1 MDKLIVIRTNKE
13 VEDLIE
19 LMKDKD
25 YIALDTETTGVDRD
39 AFVIG
44 YSVSWEVDTGYYVI
58 LREWDKETQKLNV
71 LETIETAEKFM
82 QSLVGKSLIGH
93 NFVFDAHM
101 IYNNFKVQLISYCHT
116 DTLVLGH
123 LLNENRRNGLKELAT
138 SIFADNS
145 NAEQLIMKDSIRA
158 NGGLITKSDYELYKA
173 DSEIIGRYGAKDT
186 ILTLKLFYHFVPI
199 LFEERLD
206 KFFYDEES
214 MPLLRRTTYDLN
226 TVGLRIDPQKLE
238 DLKGSLQAEAL
249 EAKSFVY
256 KEIEKHISDKYPGTS
271 KAKTFNIGSSQQLA
285 WLLFVK
291 MGEEY
296 ITLTD
301 EGKVVCRFLGLK
313 LPYTGPAR
321 RDFIYACTKAKG
333 VAYAPGSYNT
343 KTKKT
348 SKPKVIGDAAK
359 YLAANKATMQKLA
372 PRIKWVDKLLLFQK
386 NTKLLNTYVE
396 GIKSRMNYNIIY
408 PSFLQHGTT
417 SGRYSSRN
425 PNFQNLPRDDKRV
438 KGTVVSREGRSFV
451 GADYSQLEP
460 RVFASFSKD
469 ERLLASFKS
478 GDDFYS
484 VIGSEV
490 FGKVGLS
497 MKKDD
502 KDSFAKKYPEL
513 RNIAKVVALSA
524 TYGTTAPKMASAI
537 GKSMNEAQEV
547 IDDYFEN
554 FPSVKQLMLAAHNEA
569 MERGQVKNLF
579 GRPRR
584 MPEAKNIRGSFGNIE
599 HAKLPY
605 EARNVLNLAVN
616 HTIQSTGASIVNRA
630 SVLFYQLTDEAN
642 IKNANIVMQIH
653 DEIVVEC
660 DDADAEIVSDI
671 LKTAMENAVILPGV
685 DLIAEPKIAK
695 TLAELK

>member
-1 MDKLIVIRTNKE
+1 MQKLIVLRTVKE
-13 VEDLIE
+13 VLELME
-19 LMKDKD
+19 LMKGKE
-25 YIALDTETTGVDRD
+25 YIAVDTETTGVSKDSQI
-39 AFVIG
+39 IG
-44 YSVSWEVDTGYYVI
+44 FSASWEVESGYYVV
-58 LREWDKETQKLNV
+58 LRSWDGSKLNV
-71 LETIETAEKFM
+71 LETESVAKEFM
-82 QSLVGKSLIGH
+82 VALVDHSLVMH
-93 NFVFDAHM
+93 NAVFDCAM
-101 IYNNFKVQLISYCHT
+101 IFNNYNVQLIDSVHT
-116 DTLVLGH
+116 DTLILAH

-138 SIFADNS
+138 SIFADDS
-145 NAEQLIMKDSIRA
+145 NAEQLIMKESIRA
-158 NGGLITKSDYELYKA
+158 NGGLITKTDYELYKA
-173 DSEIIGRYGAKDT
+173 DSELIGRYGAKDT
-186 ILTLKLFYHFVPI
+186 ILTLKLFYHMVPI
-199 LFEERLD
+199 LFEEGLD
-206 KFFYDEES
+206 KFFYYEES

-226 TVGLRIDPQKLE
+226 TVGLRIDPTKLE
-238 DLKGSLQAEAL
+238 NLKGELQTEAL
-249 EAKSFVY
+249 EAKSFVH
-256 KEIEKHISDKYPGTS
+256 KEIQKHIADKYPGTS

-285 WLLFVK
+285 WLLFIK

-296 ITLTD
+296 MTLTD

-321 RDFIYACTKAKG
+321 RDFIYACTQAKG
-333 VAYAPGSYNT
+333 IAYAPGAYNP

-348 SKPKVIGDAAK
+348 SKPKVIGDVAK

-372 PRIKWVDKLLLFQK
+372 PKIKWVDKLLLFQK

-396 GIKSRMNYNIIY
+396 GIKSRMSYNVIY
-408 PSFLQHGTT
+408 PSFLQNGTT

-438 KGTVVSREGRSFV
+438 KGAVVSREGKSFV

-484 VIGSEV
+484 VIGAEV

-524 TYGTTAPKMASAI
+524 TYGTTAPKMAVAI
-537 GKSMNEAQEV
+537 GKRMDEAQEV

-554 FPSVKQLMLAAHNEA
+554 FPSVKRLMLDAHNEA
-569 MERGQVKNLF
+569 MERGEVKNLF

-584 MPEAKNIRGSFGNIE
+584 MPEAKNIRSSYGKIE

-605 EARNVLNLAVN
+605 EARNILNLAVN

-630 SVLFYQLTDEAN
+630 SILFYQLVSEAK
-642 IKNANIVMQIH
+642 IDDAHIVLQIH
-653 DEIVVEC
+653 DELVVEC
-660 DDADAEIVSDI
+660 NDEDAVQVADI
-671 LKTAMENAVILPGV
+671 LKVAMENAVILPGV
-685 DLIAEPKIAK
+685 DLVAEPKIGK
-695 TLAELK
+695 TLSELK

>member
-1 MDKLIVIRTNKE
+1 MDKLIIIRSNKE
-13 VEDLIE
+13 VLDLIE

-25 YIALDTETTGVDRD
+25 YIAFDTETTGVHKE
-39 AFVIG
+39 AHIIG
-44 YSVSWEVDTGYYVI
+44 YSVSWEVDTGYYVV
-58 LREWDKETQKLNV
+58 LREWDKEKQILNV
-71 LETIETAEKFM
+71 LETLDTAKSFM
-82 QSLVGKSLIGH
+82 ESLQFKNIICH
-93 NFVFDAHM
+93 NAVFDATM
-101 IYNNFKVQLISYCHT
+101 VQNNYGVQLIQFVHT
-116 DTLVLGH
+116 DTLILAH

-138 SIFADNS
+138 SIFADDS

-158 NGGLITKSDYELYKA
+158 NGGLITKTDYELYKA
-173 DSEIIGRYGAKDT
+173 DAELIGRYGAKDT
-186 ILTLKLFYHFVPI
+186 ILTLKLFYHLVPI
-199 LFEERLD
+199 LFEEGLN

-226 TVGLRIDPQKLE
+226 TVGLRIDPTKLE
-238 DLKGSLQAEAL
+238 NLKGELETEAL

-256 KEIEKHISDKYPGTS
+256 NEIHKYISDKYPGTS
-271 KAKTFNIGSSQQLA
+271 KVKTFNIGSSQQLA
-285 WLLFVK
+285 WLLFIK
-291 MGEEY
+291 MGEDFM
-296 ITLTD
+296 TLTN
-301 EGKVVCRFLGLK
+301 EGKAVCRFLGLK
-313 LPYTGPAR
+313 LPYTGPSR
-321 RDFIYACTKAKG
+321 RDFIHACTNAKG
-333 VAYAPGSYNT
+333 IAYAPGAYNP

-348 SKPKVIGDAAK
+348 SKPKIIGDVSK
-359 YLAANKATMQKLA
+359 YLAANKTTMQKLA

-396 GIKSRMNYNIIY
+396 GIKSRMNYNVIY

-484 VIGSEV
+484 VIGAEV
-490 FGKVGLS
+490 FGKIGLS
-497 MKKDD
+497 LKKDD

-524 TYGTTAPKMASAI
+524 TYGTTAPKMATAI
-537 GKSMNEAQEV
+537 GKSINEAQEV

-554 FPSVKQLMLAAHNEA
+554 FPSVHKLMLAAHNEA
-569 MERGQVKNLF
+569 MEHGQVKNLF

-584 MPEAKNIRGSFGNIE
+584 MPEATSIRSSYGKVE

-630 SVLFYQLTDEAN
+630 SILFYELIAEA
-642 IKNANIVMQIH
+642 KLQDVHIVMQIH

-660 DDADAEIVSDI
+660 KDEDAEFVSEI

-685 DLIAEPKIAK
+685 DLIAEPKIGK

>member
-1 MDKLIVIRTNKE
+1 MEKLIVIRTIAEASELIVKIKE
-13 VEDLIE
+13 QE
-19 LMKDKD
+19 
-25 YIALDTETTGVDRD
+25 YIAFDTETTGVSKESQI
-39 AFVIG
+39 IG
-44 YSVSWEVDTGYYVI
+44 FSVSWDIESGYYVV
-58 LREWDKETQKLNV
+58 LRAWDGAKLNV
-71 LETIETAEKFM
+71 LETDFVAKEFM
-82 QSLVGKSLIGH
+82 EALLDKKLIMH
-93 NFVFDAHM
+93 NAVFDCAM
-101 IYNNFKVQLISYCHT
+101 VFNNYQVQLIQSVHT

-138 SIFADNS
+138 SIFADDS
-145 NAEQLIMKDSIRA
+145 NAEQLIMKESIRS
-158 NGGLITKSDYELYKA
+158 NGGMITRDQYELYKA
-173 DSEIIGRYGAKDT
+173 DSELIGRYGAKDT

-199 LFEERLD
+199 LFEQGLD

-214 MPLLRRTTYDLN
+214 MPLLRKTTYDLN
-226 TVGLRIDPQKLE
+226 TVGLRIDSTKLE
-238 DLKGSLQAEAL
+238 NLKGELEAEAL

-256 KEIEKHISDKYPGTS
+256 KEIHRHIQDKYPGTS
-271 KAKTFNIGSSQQLA
+271 KMKTFNIGSSQQLA

-291 MGEEY
+291 LGEDF

-301 EGKVVCRFLGLK
+301 EGKVVCKFLGFSK

-321 RDFIYACTKAKG
+321 RDFIHACNMAKG
-333 VAYAPGSYNT
+333 IAYAPGAYNP

-348 SKPKVIGDAAK
+348 SKPKIIGDVAK

-372 PRIKWVDKLLLFQK
+372 PKIKWVDKLLLFQK

-396 GIKSRMNYNIIY
+396 GIKSRINYNVIY

-425 PNFQNLPRDDKRV
+425 PNFQNLPRDDKRI
-438 KGTVVSREGRSFV
+438 KGVVVSRPNMSFV

-469 ERLLASFKS
+469 ERLLESFKS

-484 VIGSEV
+484 VIGAHV

-497 MKKDD
+497 MKKDE

-524 TYGTTAPKMASAI
+524 TYGTTAPKMSSAI
-537 GKSMNEAQEV
+537 GKSINEAQEV
-547 IDDYFEN
+547 INDYFES
-554 FPSVKQLMLAAHNEA
+554 FPSVKQLMLDAHKEA
-569 MERGQVKNLF
+569 MDKGEVKNLF

-584 MPEAKNIRGSFGNIE
+584 MPEAKNIRSSYGQVK
-599 HAKLPY
+599 HDKLPY
-605 EARNVLNLAVN
+605 EARNILNLAVN

-630 SVLFYQLTDEAN
+630 SILFYQLVEESGLLDVH
-642 IKNANIVMQIH
+642 IVMQIH

-660 DDADAEIVSDI
+660 RDTDAEIIASY
-671 LKTAMENAVILPGV
+671 LKTAMENAVVLPGV
-685 DLIAEPKIAK
+685 DLIAEPKIGK